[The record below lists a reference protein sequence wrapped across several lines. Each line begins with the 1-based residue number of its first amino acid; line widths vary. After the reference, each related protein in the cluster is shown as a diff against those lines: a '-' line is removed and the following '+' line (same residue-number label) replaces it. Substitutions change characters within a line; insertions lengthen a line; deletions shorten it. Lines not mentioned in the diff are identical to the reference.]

1 MNPQTDWATAL
12 AILTA
17 GLILGVFF
25 IYFAKK
31 RKAATIADGSDALVE
46 LEARR
51 DALVEQLRDPSV
63 QGAERARLEHETAD
77 VLRQLDGAA
86 RKAPRV
92 DRTAATAPVAAAA
105 PAPAFAQAMKGF
117 VWGIVT
123 FGVLGGLGYVVMQ
136 QSAPR
141 EAGGSMTGAIPSDQ
155 PQQQPDGHPMS
166 AAPSDARVAA
176 LQEQIRK
183 NPTDIQLRLA
193 LAQLHMQRNDLMGVH
208 EVSKVILE
216 REPENS
222 LGLTYAAVVRA
233 AMGETDVAVE
243 MLHRAA
249 KNQPSNL
256 DAYVALAWVEA
267 QKGSIAN
274 AEKAIAAGVA
284 AVPSEK
290 VMLGQV
296 MDQIREQMKV
306 AAQAPPAQPGLPP
319 GHPPTEVAMK
329 K

>member
-31 RKAATIADGSDALVE
+31 RKAATIMDGSDALVE

-77 VLRQLDGAA
+77 VLRQLDGAS
-86 RKAPRV
+86 RKAPKA
-92 DRTAATAPVAAAA
+92 DRTAAAAPVATAA
-105 PAPAFAQAMKGF
+105 PAPQFAQAMKGF
-117 VWGIVT
+117 VWGVVT

-141 EAGGSMTGAIPSDQ
+141 EAGGSMTGAIPTEQ
-155 PQQQPDGHPMS
+155 AQQAEGHPMS
-166 AAPSDARVAA
+166 AAPTDARVAK
-176 LQEQIRK
+176 LQEEIKK
-183 NPTDIQLRLA
+183 NPADMQLRLA

-233 AMGETDVAVE
+233 AMGETDIAVE

-267 QKGSIAN
+267 QKGSIAD
-274 AEKAIAAGVA
+274 AEKAIAAGIA
-284 AVPSEK
+284 AVPGEK
-290 VMLGQV
+290 VLLGQV
-296 MDQIREQMKV
+296 MDQIRNQMKV
-306 AAQAPPAQPGLPP
+306 AAQAPPAQGGLPA

>member
-31 RKAATIADGSDALVE
+31 RKAATIVDGSDALTE

-77 VLRQLDGAA
+77 VLRQLDGAG
-86 RKAPRV
+86 RKAPKV
-92 DRTAATAPVAAAA
+92 ARTAAAA
-105 PAPAFAQAMKGF
+105 PDAAIAAPAPQFAQAMKGF
-117 VWGIVT
+117 VWGVVT

-141 EAGGSMTGAIPSDQ
+141 EAGGSMTGAIPTEQ
-155 PQQQPDGHPMS
+155 AQQAEGHPMS
-166 AAPSDARVAA
+166 AAPSDARVAN
-176 LQEQIRK
+176 LQEQIKK

-233 AMGETDVAVE
+233 AMGETDIAVE

-267 QKGSIAN
+267 QKGSIAD
-274 AEKAIAAGVA
+274 AEKAIAAGIA
-284 AVPSEK
+284 AVPTEK

-296 MDQIREQMKV
+296 MDQIREQMKI
-306 AAQAPPAQPGLPP
+306 AAQAPPAQPGLPA